1 MVGGVGHQDSSPEQ
15 ELMRRGEWALLLI
28 SEDGDDLLQRTFRIR
43 TLRLAVGAAGLACLG
58 FLSAA
63 GLLGFFGGETLRGV
77 QLELENKALTG
88 ELASIRE
95 NVLQLETDLGF
106 LADKDAE
113 IRVLAGLDQIDEEVL
128 QVGIGGPGWPT
139 LEENPLFALDEGT
152 AEDAFAVSY
161 DLNALERR
169 SQLLRAS
176 LLEASDSLAAHRDLL
191 ESTPSILPT
200 NGRLT
205 SGFSNARLHP
215 IHNRELPHEG
225 VDLSAPRGTPI
236 LAAANGR
243 VTRARRRA
251 GYGLVVELD
260 HGYGYATLY
269 GHASQILVRPGQRV
283 DRGDVIARVGN
294 TGIATSP
301 HLHYEVR
308 VGNRPVNPMNY
319 VISGAIP

>member
-1 MVGGVGHQDSSPEQ
+1 
-15 ELMRRGEWALLLI
+15 MRREKWTLLLV
-28 SEDGDDLLQRTFRIR
+28 SEDGDNLLHKTFHRR
-43 TLRLAVGAAGLACLG
+43 TLRLAIGAGSLACLAFFAVVGFSG
-58 FLSAA
+58 FLGGQAVRNVQLQHENEILTNELAGIHERVA
-63 GLLGFFGGETLRGV
+63 GLE
-77 QLELENKALTG
+77 A
-88 ELASIRE
+88 
-95 NVLQLETDLGF
+95 DLGI

-113 IRVLAGLDQIDEEVL
+113 LRVLAGLEEIDEEVL
-128 QVGIGGPGWPT
+128 QAGVGGPGRPT
-139 LEENPLFALDEGT
+139 LQENALYPLDEEA
-152 AEDAFAVSY
+152 AEEAFAAIY
-161 DLNALERR
+161 DLDALERR
-169 SQLLRAS
+169 SRLLRTS
-176 LLEASDSLAAHRDLL
+176 MLEASDSLTAHRDLL

-225 VDLSAPRGTPI
+225 VDISAPRGTPV

-243 VTRARRRA
+243 VVRAGRRA

-260 HGYGYATLY
+260 HGYGFSTLY
-269 GHASQILVRPGQRV
+269 GHASQVLVRPGQRV
-283 DRGDVIARVGN
+283 ERGDVIAQVGN

-308 VGNRPVNPMNY
+308 VGHRPVNPMNY

>member
-1 MVGGVGHQDSSPEQ
+1 
-15 ELMRRGEWALLLI
+15 MRRKKWTLLI
-28 SEDGDDLLQRTFRIR
+28 VSEDGQDLLQRTFQIR
-43 TLRLAVGAAGLACLG
+43 TLRYAIGAGGLACLG
-58 FLSAA
+58 LFVATSFF
-63 GLLGFFGGETLRGV
+63 GFFSGQTLRST
-77 QLELENKALTG
+77 QLEHQNEVLTD
-88 ELASIRE
+88 ELATIQAQVAR
-95 NVLQLETDLGF
+95 LEADLGF

-113 IRVLAGLDQIDEEVL
+113 LRVLAGLDHIDEEVL
-128 QVGIGGPGWPT
+128 QVGVGGPGWPT
-139 LEENPLFALDEGT
+139 LEDNPIFTSDEAV
-152 AEDAFAVSY
+152 AERMFAVTY

-169 SQLLRAS
+169 SRLLRAS
-176 LLEASDSLAAHRDLL
+176 MLEASDSLSAHRELL

-225 VDLSAPRGTPI
+225 VDLSARRGSPI

-243 VTRARRRA
+243 VTMAGRRA
-251 GYGLVVELD
+251 GYGLVIELD
-260 HGYGYATLY
+260 HGYGYSTLY

-283 DRGDVIARVGN
+283 QRGDVIAQVGN
-294 TGIATSP
+294 TGIATFP

-308 VGNRPVNPMNY
+308 VGDRPVNPMNY